1 MTLLYQHAHL
11 TGAAFAARPDRTPHL
26 ARRRSPGSLD
36 AVTVRRLTERIVRA
50 TRRLTFDQAG
60 QLAQLAARTGLV
72 WAARAKLALMLGIG
86 RRTVD
91 RLLADLDGHAFV
103 VVAVRGCGGGS
114 VLIPTWRDGADRAA
128 TIAGVLR
135 RAGVADLAPAADLF
149 GRVVER
155 AASVVISATGLPAK
169 ALRLLKL
176 ALAQIRHA
184 WHREPESQTLNPES
198 SPPPRVKETARADLD
213 SEPDSQPAKDEPKD
227 NADSKGL
234 QDGASGSVPDR
245 LAALAQRLG
254 LGALPSPPVSR
265 AITEAR
271 QQMHDPAALR
281 ESARRL
287 NAAPVPAPEAP
298 GKPPSGTLSSR
309 NS

>member
-1 MTLLYQHAHL
+1 M
-11 TGAAFAARPDRTPHL
+11 
-26 ARRRSPGSLD
+26 
-36 AVTVRRLTERIVRA
+36 RRLTERIARA

-91 RLLADLDGHAFV
+91 RVLADLDGRAFI

-114 VLIPTWRDGADRAA
+114 VLIPAWKDGADRAA

-135 RAGVADLAPAADLF
+135 RAGVPDLAPAAGLF

-184 WHREPESQTLNPES
+184 WQTEPKSQTLKPES
-198 SPPPRVKETARADLD
+198 SPPPMVIGTDMADPS
-213 SEPDSQPAKDEPKD
+213 SEPGSQPATDEPED

-234 QDGASGSVPDR
+234 QDGAGGSFAER
-245 LAALAQRLG
+245 LATLTQRLG
-254 LGALPSPPVSR
+254 LRVPPPPPVSR
-265 AITEAR
+265 AITEAHQR
-271 QQMHDPAALR
+271 MHDPAALR
-281 ESARRL
+281 ESVRRL
-287 NAAPVPAPEAP
+287 NAAPVPLEAS
-298 GKPPSGTLSSR
+298 GKPPNSSLSSR

>member
-1 MTLLYQHAHL
+1 MTILCQHAHL
-11 TGAAFAARPDRTPHL
+11 TGVVFAARPDRTLHPV
-26 ARRRSPGSLD
+26 RRRSPGSLD
-36 AVTVRRLTERIVRA
+36 APTVRRLTERIARA

-91 RLLADLDGHAFV
+91 RVLADLDGRAFI

-114 VLIPTWRDGADRAA
+114 VLIPIWRDGADRAA

-135 RAGVADLAPAADLF
+135 RAGVPDLAPAAGLF
-149 GRVVER
+149 GRVIER

-184 WHREPESQTLNPES
+184 WQTEPESQTLKPES
-198 SPPPRVKETARADLD
+198 SPPPMVIGTDMADP
-213 SEPDSQPAKDEPKD
+213 SSKPGSQPATDQPKD
-227 NADSKGL
+227 SADNKGL
-234 QDGASGSVPDR
+234 QDGAGGSFAER
-245 LAALAQRLG
+245 LAALTQRLG
-254 LGALPSPPVSR
+254 LRVPPPPPVSR
-265 AITEAR
+265 AITEAHQR
-271 QQMHDPAALR
+271 MHDPAALR
-281 ESARRL
+281 ESVRRL
-287 NAAPVPAPEAP
+287 NAAPVPLEAS
-298 GKPPSGTLSSR
+298 GKPPNSSLSSR

>member
-1 MTLLYQHAHL
+1 MTLPCQHAHR

-26 ARRRSPGSLD
+26 ARRRSSGSLD
-36 AVTVRRLTERIVRA
+36 AAAVHRLHERIARA

-91 RLLADLDGHAFV
+91 RVLADLDGRAFV

-114 VLIPTWRDGADRAA
+114 VLIPAWKDGADRAA

-135 RAGVADLAPAADLF
+135 RAGVPDLAPAAGLF
-149 GRVVER
+149 GRVVEC

-184 WHREPESQTLNPES
+184 WQTEPESQTLKPES
-198 SPPPRVKETARADLD
+198 SPPPRVIGTDMADP
-213 SEPDSQPAKDEPKD
+213 SSKPSSQPATDEPKD
-227 NADSKGL
+227 NADSECL
-234 QDGASGSVPDR
+234 QDGAGGSFAER
-245 LAALAQRLG
+245 LAALTQRLG
-254 LGALPSPPVSR
+254 SRVPPPPPMSR
-265 AITEAR
+265 AITEAHQR
-271 QQMHDPAALR
+271 MHDPAALR
-281 ESARRL
+281 ESIRRL
-287 NAAPVPAPEAP
+287 NAAPVPLEAS
-298 GKPPSGTLSSR
+298 GKPPNSSLSSR

>member
-1 MTLLYQHAHL
+1 MTLPCQYAHL
-11 TGAAFAARPDRTPHL
+11 IGVASAARPDRTPHL

-36 AVTVRRLTERIVRA
+36 AAAVRRLTERIARA

-60 QLAQLAARTGLV
+60 RLAQLAARTGLV

-91 RLLADLDGHAFV
+91 RVLADLDGRAFV

-114 VLIPTWRDGADRAA
+114 VLIPIWRNGADRAA

-135 RAGVADLAPAADLF
+135 RAGVPDLAPAADLF
-149 GRVVER
+149 GRVIER

-184 WHREPESQTLNPES
+184 WQTEPESQTLKPES
-198 SPPPRVKETARADLD
+198 SPPPTVIGTAMTGVE
-213 SEPDSQPAKDEPKD
+213 SGPSSQPATDEPRD
-227 NADSKGL
+227 NAGSKGL
-234 QDGASGSVPDR
+234 QDGAGGSFAER
-245 LAALAQRLG
+245 LATLTQRLG
-254 LGALPSPPVSR
+254 LRVSPPPPVSR
-265 AITEAR
+265 AITEAHQR
-271 QQMHDPAALR
+271 MHDPAALR

-287 NAAPVPAPEAP
+287 NAAPVPLEAS
-298 GKPPSGTLSSR
+298 GKPPNGSLSSR

>member
-1 MTLLYQHAHL
+1 MTILCQHAHL
-11 TGAAFAARPDRTPHL
+11 TGVAFAARPDRTLHP

-36 AVTVRRLTERIVRA
+36 APTVRRLTERIARA

-91 RLLADLDGHAFV
+91 RVLADLDGRAFI

-114 VLIPTWRDGADRAA
+114 VLIPAWKDGADRAA

-135 RAGVADLAPAADLF
+135 RAGVPDLAPAAGLF
-149 GRVVER
+149 GRVIER

-184 WHREPESQTLNPES
+184 WQTEPESQTLKPES
-198 SPPPRVKETARADLD
+198 SPPPTVKGDDAAEPG
-213 SEPDSQPAKDEPKD
+213 SEPKKDELGV
-227 NADSKGL
+227 SKVGL
-234 QDGASGSVPDR
+234 QDGAGGSFAER
-245 LAALAQRLG
+245 LAALTQRLG
-254 LGALPSPPVSR
+254 LRVPPPPPVSR
-265 AITEAR
+265 AITEAHQR
-271 QQMHDPAALR
+271 MHDPAALR
-281 ESARRL
+281 ESVRRL
-287 NAAPVPAPEAP
+287 NAAPVPLEAS
-298 GKPPSGTLSSR
+298 GNPPNSSLSSR

>member
-1 MTLLYQHAHL
+1 MTILCQHAHL
-11 TGAAFAARPDRTPHL
+11 TGVAFAARPDRTLHPV
-26 ARRRSPGSLD
+26 RRRSPGSLD
-36 AVTVRRLTERIVRA
+36 APTVRRLTERIARA
-50 TRRLTFDQAG
+50 TRRLTFGQAG

-91 RLLADLDGHAFV
+91 RVLADLDGRAFI

-114 VLIPTWRDGADRAA
+114 VLIPAWKDGADRAA

-135 RAGVADLAPAADLF
+135 RAGVPYLAPAAGLF

-184 WHREPESQTLNPES
+184 WQTEPESQTLKPES
-198 SPPPRVKETARADLD
+198 SPPPTVIGTDMADPS
-213 SEPDSQPAKDEPKD
+213 SEPGSQPATDEPKD
-227 NADSKGL
+227 NADSKSS
-234 QDGASGSVPDR
+234 QDGAGGSFAER
-245 LAALAQRLG
+245 LATLTQRLG
-254 LGALPSPPVSR
+254 LRVPPPPPVSR
-265 AITEAR
+265 AITEAHQR
-271 QQMHDPAALR
+271 MHDPAALR

-287 NAAPVPAPEAP
+287 NAAPVPLEAS
-298 GKPPSGTLSSR
+298 GKPPNSSLNSR